1 MIILR
6 QISLCLAIILLSA
19 PFQGQDC
26 TGINLSSIMIPGQ
39 YNVGTITEADGL
51 RDGPDYF
58 EGTLSYPIGA
68 EGPFACI
75 AITTGF
81 FSDEADIADWGPFLA
96 SHGFVAFTIGTN
108 SYFDFPTQRA
118 YGLLDALESIRQ
130 ENVRENSPLFGLIDE
145 SKMAVGGWSMGG
157 GGAQYAA
164 VIDPSLKAV
173 LALAPWLNS
182 NSPDDL
188 NHPVPLLILS
198 GENDGTA
205 PVNGHANIHFANTPE
220 ATDKL
225 LFEVANAPH
234 GIANEPVNAMGEIGR
249 VAVAWLRTHLLDDP
263 CYCPILLEPTT
274 TASSY
279 LTSFDCS
286 IALVKTLALKT
297 FLQGPYNGIDMNDE
311 LRAGNFIPAQ
321 EPYTAHGYNVTIN
334 PNAVISSN
342 VFAVSGQNAI
352 VDWILVELRDELDPS
367 LVIGSQAAL
376 IQKDGDIV
384 GLDGQS
390 ELVFTDIEATSVHV
404 ALRHRNHLGVR
415 TEIVASGDNITLD
428 FSNPS
433 TPVYGTNAMFQ
444 EGGVRMLFA
453 GNANFDQ
460 QINTIDKNNFWRLQ
474 NASVYDYM
482 NKNADF
488 DLNGVINSVD
498 RNLYWRLN
506 NSVSESLD

>member
-1 MIILR
+1 
-6 QISLCLAIILLSA
+6 
-19 PFQGQDC
+19 
-26 TGINLSSIMIPGQ
+26 
-39 YNVGTITEADGL
+39 
-51 RDGPDYF
+51 
-58 EGTLSYPIGA
+58 
-68 EGPFACI
+68 
-75 AITTGF
+75 
-81 FSDEADIADWGPFLA
+81 
-96 SHGFVAFTIGTN
+96 
-108 SYFDFPTQRA
+108 
-118 YGLLDALESIRQ
+118 
-130 ENVRENSPLFGLIDE
+130 
-145 SKMAVGGWSMGG
+145 
-157 GGAQYAA
+157 
-164 VIDPSLKAV
+164 
-173 LALAPWLNS
+173 
-182 NSPDDL
+182 
-188 NHPVPLLILS
+188 
-198 GENDGTA
+198 
-205 PVNGHANIHFANTPE
+205 
-220 ATDKL
+220 
-225 LFEVANAPH
+225 
-234 GIANEPVNAMGEIGR
+234 
-249 VAVAWLRTHLLDDP
+249 
-263 CYCPILLEPTT
+263 
-274 TASSY
+274 
-279 LTSFDCS
+279 
-286 IALVKTLALKT
+286 LVKTLALKA